1 MGTARVYRLRKRKV
15 VNSFSPAEYEAAGKL
30 ITIVKQYDGLVNT
43 VEVGTSN
50 PTDIQPVI
58 LSVLR
63 HNGFKVKKVITANKK
78 LKFSIP
84 GSVENRSRAQQLV
97 ASMKNDRIIDVDFD
111 DYSYPVGTTLKGLK
125 VPLEGYTKKQAEDGD
140 RGVVTITDTSQETS
154 PVVSEKSSPN
164 WYLIGGAVV
173 VGIILVLAI
182 VKLAKK

>member
-58 LSVLR
+58 LSVLK
-63 HNGFKVKKVITANKK
+63 HNGIDVKKVITEKKK

-84 GSVENRSRAQQLV
+84 GSVENRSRAQQMV
-97 ASMKNDRIIDVDFD
+97 ANMKNDRVIDVDFD

-154 PVVSEKSSPN
+154 PVSEKSSPN

-182 VKLAKK
+182 VKLVKK

>member
-15 VNSFSPAEYEAAGKL
+15 VNAFSPAEYEAAGKL

-58 LSVLR
+58 LSVLK
-63 HNGFKVKKVITANKK
+63 HNGIDVKKVITEKKK

-84 GSVENRSRAQQLV
+84 GSVENRSRAQQMV
-97 ASMKNDRIIDVDFD
+97 ANMKNDRVIDVDFD

-154 PVVSEKSSPN
+154 PVSEKSSPN

-173 VGIILVLAI
+173 VGIILILAI
-182 VKLAKK
+182 VKLVKK

>member
-15 VNSFSPAEYEAAGKL
+15 VNAFSPAEYEAAGKL

-58 LSVLR
+58 LSVLK
-63 HNGFKVKKVITANKK
+63 HNGIDVKKVITEKKK

-84 GSVENRSRAQQLV
+84 GSVENRSRAQQMV
-97 ASMKNDRIIDVDFD
+97 ANMKNDRVIDVDFD

-154 PVVSEKSSPN
+154 PVSEKSSQN

-173 VGIILVLAI
+173 VGIILILAI
-182 VKLAKK
+182 VKLVKK

>member
-15 VNSFSPAEYEAAGKL
+15 VNAFSPAEYETAGKL
-30 ITIVKQYDGLVNT
+30 IGIVKQYDGLVNT

-63 HNGFKVKKVITANKK
+63 HNGINVKKVITEKNK

-84 GSVENRSRAQQLV
+84 GSVENRSRAQQMV
-97 ASMKNDRIIDVDFD
+97 ANMKNDRIIDVDFD

-125 VPLEGYTKKQAEDGD
+125 VPLEGYTRKQADNGD
-140 RGVVTITDTSQETS
+140 RGIVTITDTSQETS

-173 VGIILVLAI
+173 VGIILILAI
-182 VKLAKK
+182 VKLVKK